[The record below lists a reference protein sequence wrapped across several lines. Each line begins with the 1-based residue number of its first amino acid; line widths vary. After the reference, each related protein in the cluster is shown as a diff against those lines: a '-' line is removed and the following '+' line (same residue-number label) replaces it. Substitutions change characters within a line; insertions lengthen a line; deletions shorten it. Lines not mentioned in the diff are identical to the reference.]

1 MLEALIWDVDGTIAE
16 TERDGHR
23 LAFNQAFQAMGL
35 HWHWD
40 PARYGELLH
49 ITGGRERLL
58 HDMDNHDDAPADP
71 AERVALAA
79 VLHRR
84 KNEAYADIV
93 GMARIVPRPGV
104 LRLME
109 EARAAGLRQAIATTT
124 SRTNVDALL
133 GGWFGRQ
140 WPERFVAVV
149 CGEDVTNKKPDPEVY
164 QRTLAQLA
172 CRADEAIAIED
183 SLPGL
188 TSAGRAGLA
197 VLLTPSVYFPRTQAM
212 VDADVTA
219 NACVLAVCDS
229 LDQPPVMDVARL
241 RALLDQLTLRRSD
254 TSR

>member
-23 LAFNQAFQAMGL
+23 LAFNQAFQSMGL

-49 ITGGRERLL
+49 ITGGRERLV
-58 HDMDNHDDAPADP
+58 HDMDSRADAPADP

-93 GMARIVPRPGV
+93 NMGRIVPRPGV

-140 WPERFVAVV
+140 WQERFAAVV
-149 CGEDVTNKKPDPEVY
+149 CGEDVLKKKPDPEVY
-164 QRTLAQLA
+164 ERALTLLG
-172 CRADEAIAIED
+172 CRPDQAIAIED

-188 TSAGRAGLA
+188 TSANRAGLA
-197 VLLTPSVYFPRTQAM
+197 VLLTPSVYFPRTQILAEA
-212 VDADVTA
+212 DATTGA
-219 NACVLAVCDS
+219 GVLAVCDS
-229 LDQPPVMDVARL
+229 LDHPPMVDVARL
-241 RALLDQLTLRRSD
+241 RVLFEHATTGRS
-254 TSR
+254 SG

>member
-23 LAFNQAFQAMGL
+23 LAFNQAFQSLGL

-49 ITGGRERLL
+49 ITGGRERLV
-58 HDMDNHDDAPADP
+58 HDMDSRADAPADP

-93 GMARIVPRPGV
+93 NMGRIVPRPGV

-140 WPERFVAVV
+140 WQERFASVV
-149 CGEDVTNKKPDPEVY
+149 CGEDVIKKKPDPEVY
-164 QRTLAQLA
+164 ERALTLLG
-172 CRADEAIAIED
+172 CRPDQAIAIED

-188 TSAGRAGLA
+188 TSANRAGLA
-197 VLLTPSVYFPRTQAM
+197 VLLTPSVYFPRAQVLAQA
-212 VDADVTA
+212 DAVSGA
-219 NACVLAVCDS
+219 GVLAVCDS
-229 LDQPPVMDVARL
+229 LDHPPVVDVARL
-241 RALLDQLTLRRSD
+241 RVLHEQAATGRS
-254 TSR
+254 SG